1 MLFFSFNLS
10 PLICTRRQSRG
21 RHLNHGYHILIQSQ
35 LPIFNNFPHFL
46 HIDDLF
52 PCFWKFSGFGLVSM
66 LDDGEPRMNTL
77 LTVETFR
84 FRDGNS
90 YIFNQ
95 GGKTK
100 ILSHLPKLFSKN
112 PFLCFTVSWARK
124 AVVVYMVK
132 LSVNET
138 KWNISLLARTRDF
151 ILFISIWMFEKLSG
165 FWRNWP
171 LTTSCCYIFCAK
183 WPHIHETAKKFA
195 WAK

>member
-1 MLFFSFNLS
+1 MLGMGKQPLVRHRLCFPFFFFYLS
-10 PLICTRRQSRG
+10 PLICMLRQSRG
-21 RHLNHGYHILIQSQ
+21 RHLNHGYHIVIQSH
-35 LPIFNNFPHFL
+35 LSIFNNFAHFL

-52 PCFWKFSGFGLVSM
+52 PCFCKFSGFGLVSM

-84 FRDGNS
+84 FRDENS

-100 ILSHLPKLFSKN
+100 ILSHLLKLFSKN
-112 PFLCFTVSWARK
+112 PFFCFTVSWARK

-138 KWNISLLARTRDF
+138 KWSILLARTRDF
-151 ILFISIWMFEKLSG
+151 ILFISI
-165 FWRNWP
+165 
-171 LTTSCCYIFCAK
+171 
-183 WPHIHETAKKFA
+183 
-195 WAK
+195 

>member
-1 MLFFSFNLS
+1 ML
-10 PLICTRRQSRG
+10 RQSRG
-21 RHLNHGYHILIQSQ
+21 RHLNHGYYIVIQSQ
-35 LPIFNNFPHFL
+35 LSIFNNFAHFL

-66 LDDGEPRMNTL
+66 LDYGEPRINTL

-84 FRDGNS
+84 FRDENS

-100 ILSHLPKLFSKN
+100 VLSHLLKMFSKN
-112 PFLCFTVSWARK
+112 PFFCFTVSWVRK
-124 AVVVYMVK
+124 AVVVYTVK
-132 LSVNET
+132 LSVNKT

-151 ILFISIWMFEKLSG
+151 ILFISIWMFDFGPEKLSG
-165 FWRNWP
+165 FWRNGP
-171 LTTSCCYIFCAK
+171 LIKSCRYIFFAK
-183 WPHIHETAKKFA
+183 WPPIHETAKKFA